1 MLLFIL
7 FAVFAPVLAAGAAA
21 RVLRDRSGF
30 SLRNV
35 LFSYAT
41 AHAFAYL
48 WQLFVY
54 TGSNHE
60 QLLLFER
67 LTLLFD
73 ETHSARIFGEW
84 WHALLLGNIVAVLL
98 LCLFRCRPNFAR
110 PGKRFIPVF
119 ILFFMVPFWETA
131 MHWTF
136 ATFPLD
142 PVLVFAVLGAPLK
155 GSVGG
160 FVKLFLVQ
168 ALLPVLLL
176 VLLSLPAVLAL
187 YNLGQVRKV
196 KTRTLELLC
205 SAALICV
212 TVVQLLC
219 GVPLLGF
226 YSEYKKV
233 TAIPVDSEF
242 YREHYKAPAS
252 VKISAPEQ
260 KRNVMLVFLESME
273 ASFTDTATGGIF
285 AENYIPEISK
295 IALDPR
301 HVHFSKDGKLGG
313 GTDVDGT
320 GWTMGAI
327 VAKTLG
333 VPLHVYNLKE
343 PSVKGPSFLP
353 RAVGLFE
360 ILKGFGYN
368 EFFMEGAPGAFS
380 SKDLFFQ
387 DHGGLRIHDV
397 NYYEEAGKLPKGY
410 YVFWGYEDAKL
421 FEFAKAELD
430 SLSKLPE
437 PFFFSMLTV
446 DAHYPNGWFDEATCP
461 EFKPETNDLNETY
474 KAVLRCTSK
483 QFGAFFEWLERQ
495 PWFENTTV
503 VLVGDH
509 LFMGQVFIPEDF
521 KVQAKRDS
529 TRHWLDVFVNSAV
542 EPPTRTRRFTSF
554 DILPSVL
561 EAAGFEIEGHALGLG
576 RSLFSSESTLLEKLG
591 LDSLNS
597 ELRKKTEQYEFL
609 MGK

>member
-1 MLLFIL
+1 MLPFIL
-7 FAVFAPVLAAGAAA
+7 LAVLAPILSVLLAA
-21 RVLRDRSGF
+21 RLVKWRGAVSP
-30 SLRNV
+30 RNI
-35 LFSYAT
+35 LFSFAT
-41 AHAFAYL
+41 VHAFAYL

-54 TGSNHE
+54 TGSSHE

-67 LTLLFD
+67 LVLLFD
-73 ETHSARIFGEW
+73 EAQSAKILAEW
-84 WHALLLGNIVAVLL
+84 WHALLLGNLAVVLL
-98 LCLFRCRPNFAR
+98 LCALRGRPNFSR
-110 PGKRFIPVF
+110 PGKRFVPAAV
-119 ILFFMVPFWETA
+119 LFFMVPFWETA

-168 ALLPVLLL
+168 ALVPVLL
-176 VLLSLPAVLAL
+176 VFLLSLPALLAVF
-187 YNLGQVRKV
+187 NHGTFRKV
-196 KTRTLELLC
+196 KTKTLLMLC
-205 SAALICV
+205 STALVCV
-212 TVVQLLC
+212 TAAQFLYS
-219 GVPLLGF
+219 VPLLGF

-233 TAIPVDSEF
+233 TADPIDSEF
-242 YREHYKAPAS
+242 YRANYKAPDS
-252 VKISAPEQ
+252 VKITAPEQ
-260 KRNVMLVFLESME
+260 RRNLILVFLESME
-273 ASFTDTATGGIF
+273 SSFTDTATGGIF
-285 AENYIPEISK
+285 AENYIPEISRL
-295 IALDPR
+295 ALDPA
-301 HVHFSKDGKLGG
+301 HLHFSKDGKLGG

-333 VPLHVYNLKE
+333 IPLYVYNLKN
-343 PSVKGPSFLP
+343 PSVPGPSFLP
-353 RAVGLFE
+353 RAKGLFE
-360 ILKGFGYN
+360 ILQGFGYN

-380 SKDLFFQ
+380 SKDLFFK
-387 DHGGLRIHDV
+387 DHGGLRVHDV
-397 NYYEEAGKLPKGY
+397 NYYEEVGKLPAGY

-421 FEFAKAELD
+421 FEFAKVELD
-430 SLSKLPE
+430 SLSRLPE

-446 DAHYPNGWFDEATCP
+446 DAHYPNGWFDEASCP
-461 EFKPETNDLNETY
+461 EFKPDANDLNETY

-483 QFGAFFEWLERQ
+483 QFGSFFEWLKRQ
-495 PWFENTTV
+495 AWFENTTV

-521 KVQAKRDS
+521 KAQALRDS
-529 TRHWLDVFVNSAV
+529 TRHWLDVFVNAAK
-542 EPPTRTRRFTSF
+542 EPPTRIRRFTSF

-576 RSLFSSESTLLEKLG
+576 RSLFAAEPTLLEKLG

-597 ELRKKTEQYEFL
+597 ELRKKTEQYEYL

>member
-7 FAVFAPVLAAGAAA
+7 FAVFAPVLFVLALVRLLKDKGA
-21 RVLRDRSGF
+21 F
-30 SLRNV
+30 SLRNI
-35 LFSYAT
+35 LFSFAT

-54 TGSNHE
+54 TGSSHE

-67 LTLLFD
+67 IVLLFD
-73 ETHSARIFGEW
+73 EAHSAKIFAEW
-84 WHALLLGNIVAVLL
+84 WHALLLGNLAAFALL
-98 LCLFRCRPNFAR
+98 YLCCGRPNFAR
-110 PGKRFIPVF
+110 PGKPFIPV
-119 ILFFMVPFWETA
+119 IVLFFMVPFWETA

-168 ALLPVLLL
+168 VLVPVLLV
-176 VLLSLPAVLAL
+176 VLLSLPALLAAF
-187 YNLGQVRKV
+187 NLGTFRKV
-196 KTRTLELLC
+196 KTRTLLMLC
-205 SAALICV
+205 SAALVCV
-212 TVVQLLC
+212 TAAQFLYS
-219 GVPLLGF
+219 VPLLGF

-233 TAIPVDSEF
+233 TADPIDSEF
-242 YREHYKAPAS
+242 YRANYKAPDS
-252 VKISAPEQ
+252 VKITAPEQ
-260 KRNVMLVFLESME
+260 KRNLILVFLESME
-273 ASFTDTATGGIF
+273 SSFTDTATGGIF
-285 AENYIPEISK
+285 AENYIPEIAD
-295 IALDPR
+295 IALDPA
-301 HVHFSKDGKLGG
+301 HIHFSKDEKLGG

-333 VPLHVYNLKE
+333 IPLHVYNLKN
-343 PSVKGPSFLP
+343 PSVPGPSFLP
-353 RAVGLFE
+353 RAKGLIE
-360 ILKGFGYN
+360 VLKDFGYN

-380 SKDLFFQ
+380 SKDLFFK
-387 DHGGLRIHDV
+387 DHGGLRVHDV
-397 NYYEEAGKLPKGY
+397 NYYEEVGKLPKGY

-430 SLSKLPE
+430 SLSRLTE

-461 EFKPETNDLNETY
+461 EFKPDANDLNETY

-483 QFGAFFEWLERQ
+483 QFGTFFEWLKRQ
-495 PWFENTTV
+495 LWFENTTV

-509 LFMGQVFIPEDF
+509 LFMGQVFIPEEF
-521 KVQAKRDS
+521 KAQARRDS
-529 TRHWLDVFVNSAV
+529 TRHWLDVFVNAAV

-554 DILPSVL
+554 DILPSTL

-576 RSLFSSESTLLEKLG
+576 RSLFSAEPTLLERLG

-597 ELRKKTEQYEFL
+597 ELRKKTEQYEHL